1 MANLV
6 FTSKIDFWISAILFG
21 AILLTIAAPFWQ
33 WKRNGDGS
41 LAQSIFLAFMLL
53 PFIAL
58 TLLPLFRTKYTLT
71 ESQLFINNGFF
82 TQRIEIAKITKI
94 TPTRNIK
101 ASPALSLDRIK
112 ISYQDNSVL
121 ISPKDKPLFLQEI
134 QARNP
139 SILIEN

>member
-6 FTSKIDFWISAILFG
+6 FTSKIDFWIAAILFG

-71 ESQLFINNGFF
+71 ESQLLINNGFF

-94 TPTRNIK
+94 TPTRNMK
-101 ASPALSLDRIK
+101 SSPALSLDRIK
-112 ISYQDNSVL
+112 ISYQGNSVL

-139 SILIEN
+139 NIAVEY